1 MKSLGKYLILA
12 LLLAILGAV
21 VYLYNNRLAQNV
33 NILLLGVDSS
43 DKYTRHADTI
53 MVMRFEVKK
62 KKITFISIPRDTKVI
77 YRGKARKINS
87 VYVLNYNEGKYSK
100 ANIEMLK
107 IAETV
112 IKEKVSYYAQVD
124 YEGVKN
130 VVDYF
135 GGMRLDIPL
144 RMYYKDEADGLLI
157 DFQAGPQTLDGAAAV
172 KYLRFRKDL
181 KADVG
186 RMERQ
191 QKFMFILA
199 AMIMK
204 KLKTKDVIK
213 MYSSVAACLN
223 TNFPP
228 DKAVYLVSVFN
239 ENDLYGSSKVILPGE
254 AVYEGRQAY
263 WKPDST
269 KIAELFK

>member
-12 LLLAILGAV
+12 LLLAIMGAA

-124 YEGVKN
+124 YGGVKN

-135 GGMRLDIPL
+135 GGVRLDIPL

-204 KLKTKDVIK
+204 KLKTKDVINV
-213 MYSSVAACLN
+213 YSSVATCLN

-239 ENDLYGSSKVILPGE
+239 ENDLYGSSKIILPGE